1 MSRVTLVFPF
11 GCTGLSQPPEG
22 PSRMWS
28 AGQRERVEK
37 GSPGYRDYRDY
48 RGAGDL
54 VCAAGD
60 LLAHLMPVRK
70 LISACARGQAGGMR

>member
-1 MSRVTLVFPF
+1 MSQVTLVFPL

-22 PSRMWS
+22 PSRLWS
-28 AGQRERVEK
+28 VGQREGVET
-37 GSPGYRDYRDY
+37 GSPERRDY

-54 VCAAGD
+54 VCSAVG